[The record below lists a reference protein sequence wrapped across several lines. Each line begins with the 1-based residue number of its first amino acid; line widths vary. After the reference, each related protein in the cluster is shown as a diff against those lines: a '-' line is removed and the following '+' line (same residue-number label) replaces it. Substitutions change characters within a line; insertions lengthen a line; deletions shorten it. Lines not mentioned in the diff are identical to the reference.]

1 MFKKQTKKQQQIFGK
16 IDYKPFNQ
24 QLPVTTVQ
32 YRRWSQLFY
41 PAFLK
46 KKKSIQV
53 PSALADQSR
62 ETGTKGDVTEQ
73 SSALDNKKTGLRR

>member
-1 MFKKQTKKQQQIFGK
+1 MFKIFFKKNLIYGK

-32 YRRWSQLFY
+32 YRRWSQFFY

-46 KKKSIQV
+46 KKSIQV
-53 PSALADQSR
+53 PAALADQSG